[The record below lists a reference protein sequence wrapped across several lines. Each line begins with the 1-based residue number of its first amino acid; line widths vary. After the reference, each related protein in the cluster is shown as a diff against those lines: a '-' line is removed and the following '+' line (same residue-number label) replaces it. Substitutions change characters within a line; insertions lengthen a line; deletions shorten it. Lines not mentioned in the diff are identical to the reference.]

1 MILTIYTNYL
11 IYLSVYLINI
21 FKEKILKVYFSLGI
35 ENNLLLFWLELLWVQ
50 LAVSIQLMSWDSSN
64 YHFEDLG
71 NLYPGIQRASKLYED
86 WR

>member
-35 ENNLLLFWLELLWVQ
+35 ENNLLFWLELLFIRLMKKMTSYFLIPSSSSPHNQSW
-50 LAVSIQLMSWDSSN
+50 LA
-64 YHFEDLG
+64 H
-71 NLYPGIQRASKLYED
+71 
-86 WR
+86 

>member
-35 ENNLLLFWLELLWVQ
+35 ENNLLLFWLELLFIRLMKKMTSYFLIPSSSSPHNQSW
-50 LAVSIQLMSWDSSN
+50 LA
-64 YHFEDLG
+64 H
-71 NLYPGIQRASKLYED
+71 
-86 WR
+86 